1 MPQLVFADYAPQVV
15 WLAITFVALYFILSR
30 LALPGVARTLGERD
44 GRLQGDLAAAE
55 KLKAE
60 ADASLAAYQKAIL
73 EARVAAQAEL
83 KQAAADMAAEAAKRE
98 SALAAEMN
106 ARIKTAEA
114 SIAAAKKAAVA
125 DIRGLASEAARQLV
139 GRLAGGEPTPGD
151 VASAVAAAER
161 EGR

>member
-15 WLAITFVALYFILSR
+15 WLVITFVVLYFVLSR

-44 GRLQGDLAAAE
+44 SRLQGDLSAAE

-60 ADASLAAYQKAIL
+60 ADASLVAYQKAIA
-73 EARVAAQAEL
+73 EARTTAQAEL

-98 SALAAEMN
+98 AALAAEMN

-139 GRLAGGEPTPGD
+139 SRLAGAEPSAGD
-151 VASAVAAAER
+151 LATAVAAAER
-161 EGR
+161 ESH

>member
-15 WLAITFVALYFILSR
+15 WLVITFVALYFILSR
-30 LALPGVARTLGERD
+30 LALPGIARTLGERD
-44 GRLQGDLAAAE
+44 SRLQGDLAAAE

-60 ADASLAAYQKAIL
+60 ADASLAAYRKAIA
-73 EARVAAQAEL
+73 EARQTAQADL
-83 KQAAADMAAEAAKRE
+83 KQAAADMAAEAARRE
-98 SALAAEMN
+98 GALAGEMN
-106 ARIKTAEA
+106 ARIKAAEA

-139 GRLAGGEPTPGD
+139 SRLAGAEPAPGEL
-151 VASAVAAAER
+151 ANAVAAAER